1 MITMHVKLPSEMEN
15 YIKDKVTIGAYR
27 NSTEVIREAIGRMQA
42 EDRRLS
48 TWQPTMAKVD
58 AQFDQGNGA
67 STPELVKHIKQLAT
81 HQVFQLAD

>member
-1 MITMHVKLPSEMEN
+1 
-15 YIKDKVTIGAYR
+15 
-27 NSTEVIREAIGRMQA
+27 MQP

-58 AQFDQGNGA
+58 AQFDQENGA